1 MQKMYFLS
9 KSNQLLLCAVCVFRS
24 RYSTPTQDRCC
35 AHVQGHGKS
44 DATMPGPSGMLPLET
59 LLSTNFHHNFST
71 VLLTCVETD
80 PPVPESQ
87 IPSVCIAAAAA
98 SKIDHVNK
106 NDQRAVPE
114 AE

>member
-1 MQKMYFLS
+1 
-9 KSNQLLLCAVCVFRS
+9 
-24 RYSTPTQDRCC
+24 
-35 AHVQGHGKS
+35 
-44 DATMPGPSGMLPLET
+44 MPGPSGMLPLET